1 MRANDH
7 ANLVLLE
14 EPVDD
19 IRTVAHDVVDSGG
32 IANGILLH
40 AENFVRD
47 SWITPKNIHA
57 HLLNSVCDAAQ
68 VDSQRSLN
76 LIDVVELGNRVT
88 NSTVRAQDTIL
99 SQFILNDCAER
110 HPFEQIIHFL
120 EHTVWLINILV
131 KSLGALLAKS
141 KILVDVSV
149 LVITTQQEDLSG
161 VLEFE
166 SKQKAENLETLATT
180 IDIVS

>member
-1 MRANDH
+1 MRAYDH

-19 IRTVAHDVVDSGG
+19 IGTVAHDVVDSGR
-32 IANGILLH
+32 IANSVLLH
-40 AENFVRD
+40 AKNLVRNG
-47 SWITPKNIHA
+47 WITPKNVHA
-57 HLLNSVCDAAQ
+57 HLLNSVCDVAQ
-68 VDSQRSLN
+68 VNSQRSLN

-110 HPFEQIIHFL
+110 HPFEQVIHFL
-120 EHTVWLINILV
+120 EYTVWLINVLV
-131 KSLGALLAKS
+131 ESLGALLAKS

-149 LVITTQQEDLSG
+149 LVITTQHEDLSG

-166 SKQKAENLETLATT
+166 SK
-180 IDIVS
+180 